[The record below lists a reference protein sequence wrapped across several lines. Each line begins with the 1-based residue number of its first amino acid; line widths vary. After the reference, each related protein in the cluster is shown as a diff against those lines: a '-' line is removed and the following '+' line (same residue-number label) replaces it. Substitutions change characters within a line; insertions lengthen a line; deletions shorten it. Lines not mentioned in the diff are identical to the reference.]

1 VARPR
6 GFLSQSITDL
16 IQISYKAHP
25 LLIGRHLLASPPS
38 FISRPSPASKEVR
51 LATFVEWR
59 YVKGIYEK
67 GTTRIS
73 RRFKRAQ
80 YASAPGHLTFVRAST
95 IRVSAAFLRV
105 LDLTV
110 RDIRVAGHSPIS
122 KTLPTCHSSRR
133 IPPRKIHR
141 VPEEY
146 STSTAEI
153 VKWITGDSKS

>member
-6 GFLSQSITDL
+6 GFPRQSISDL
-16 IQISYKAHP
+16 IQISYKTHL
-25 LLIGRHLLASPPS
+25 LLIGRHLLAPPLLVYL
-38 FISRPSPASKEVR
+38 ASEEAR
-51 LATFVEWR
+51 LATFAEWR

-73 RRFKRAQ
+73 WRFKRAQ

-110 RDIRVAGHSPIS
+110 RDIHVAGHSAIS

-133 IPPRKIHR
+133 IAPRKIHR

-146 STSTAEI
+146 STSTAET
-153 VKWITGDSKS
+153 VKWITDDSKS